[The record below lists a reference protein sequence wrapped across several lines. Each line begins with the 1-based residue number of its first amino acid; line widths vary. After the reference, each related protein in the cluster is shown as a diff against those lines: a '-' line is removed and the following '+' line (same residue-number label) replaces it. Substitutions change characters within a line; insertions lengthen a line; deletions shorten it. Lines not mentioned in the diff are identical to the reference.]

1 MTTQPDSPAAIVVGI
16 DGSKSSTEAL
26 GWALRRAR
34 LDGSPIEA
42 VTAWQYPIIYGW
54 ALPSTGDYD
63 HRHIAQEMLD
73 GVIADVAGSDSAV
86 AIHDRVVEGHPI
98 GVLLDAASEAQLLV
112 VGRGGDGSGRTLGS
126 VSQHCTQHSP
136 CPVVVVR

>member
-1 MTTQPDSPAAIVVGI
+1 VTTQPGSPSAIVVGI
-16 DGSKSSTEAL
+16 DGSQSSTEAL

-34 LDGSPIEA
+34 LDGTPIDA
-42 VTAWQYPIIYGW
+42 VTAWQYPTIYGW
-54 ALPSTGDYD
+54 ALPSTGEYD
-63 HRHIAQEMLD
+63 HRHIAQEMLN
-73 GVIADVAGSDSAV
+73 GVIADVAGSDPTV

-98 GVLLDAASEAQLLV
+98 AVLLDAARDAQLLV
-112 VGRGGDGSGRTLGS
+112 LGRGGHGSRRALGS